1 MKPTQRRL
9 MRESRVARR
18 ALGVAALLALIQA
31 VLTVVWAVALAAAVA
46 PVAMDGAGLTQVRTA
61 IIVAAC
67 AAVGRAAVAWG
78 FESTGRVGAQQVM
91 SELRLRLAAH
101 VLEARPLTQST
112 DSTGELATV
121 AVQGV
126 DGLELVF
133 ARYFPQMMLAVVVP
147 IAAIGWIIPT
157 DWVSAAILAVTIPVI
172 IIFMIL
178 IGLGADRRAKA
189 RWAAMQ
195 MLGGRFFEVVRGL
208 TTLRVH
214 GRAEAQVDVLEQ
226 VGEDYRRE
234 TMSTLRLAFLSALV
248 LELAAALGTAM
259 VAVALGIRLVDGGIG
274 LQASLAVLIL
284 APEVYQP
291 IRQLGAQFHASADGM
306 IAAEEIFAVLDAPAV
321 LDPPPPSPLPAPSP
335 ARDTIVLDDVA
346 VAYPGR
352 VVPALDGISLSL
364 APGEFVALV
373 GPSGAGKTTVASL
386 LVRLIDPTSGAVRVG
401 GVDLRQIDADAWRS
415 RIAWV
420 PQRPRIFAAT
430 VADNV
435 RVADPAADDA
445 RVHEALRDAGADAL
459 VAEMPEGL
467 ATRLG
472 EGGRRLS
479 AGEAQRI
486 SLARAFLRDADLF
499 VLDEPTAHLDGVL
512 AAELTQV
519 IRRLTAGATTLA
531 VTHRQELVQAADRVI
546 RIDDGRVAGIHA
558 AEAVA

>member
-1 MKPTQRRL
+1 

-18 ALGVAALLALIQA
+18 ALGAAALLALIQA
-31 VLTVVWAVALAAAVA
+31 VLTVVWAVALAAAIA
-46 PVAMDGAGLTQVRTA
+46 PVAMDGAGLSQVRTA

-67 AAVGRAAVAWG
+67 AAVGRATVAWG
-78 FESTGRVGAQQVM
+78 FEATGRVGAQQVM

-101 VLEARPLTQST
+101 VLESRPLSQGADT
-112 DSTGELATV
+112 TGRLATT

-133 ARYFPQMMLAVVVP
+133 ARYFPQLMLAVVVP

-157 DWVSAAILAVTIPVI
+157 DWISAAILIVTIPVLV
-172 IIFMIL
+172 IFMIL
-178 IGLGADRRAKA
+178 IGLGSERRAKA

-195 MLGGRFFEVVRGL
+195 VLGGRFFEVVRGL

-214 GRAEAQVDVLEQ
+214 DRAEAQVGVLEE
-226 VGEDYRRE
+226 VGEAYRRE

-274 LQASLAVLIL
+274 LQAALAVLIL
-284 APEVYQP
+284 APEIYQP

-306 IAAEEIFAVLDAPAV
+306 IAAEEIFAVLDTPAV
-321 LDPPPPSPLPAPSP
+321 LDQAPGEPAPAPSP
-335 ARDTIVLDDVA
+335 GRATIELDDVG
-346 VAYPGR
+346 VEYPGR
-352 VVPALDGISLSL
+352 VVPALHSVRLTL

-373 GPSGAGKTTVASL
+373 GPSGAGKSTIANL
-386 LVRLIDPTSGAVRVG
+386 LIRLIDPTSGAVRIG
-401 GVDLRQIDADAWRS
+401 GRDLREIDADDWR
-415 RIAWV
+415 RHVAWV
-420 PQRPRIFAAT
+420 PQRPRIFAAS

-435 RVADPAADDA
+435 RVADPDA
-445 RVHEALRDAGADAL
+445 SDGAVREALRQAGADDL
-459 VAEMPEGL
+459 VAGL
-467 ATRLG
+467 PNGIQTRLG

-486 SLARAFLRDADLF
+486 SLARAFLRRAELF

-512 AAELTQV
+512 AAELAQV

-531 VTHRQELVQAADRVI
+531 VTHRLELVHAADRVVQ
-546 RIDDGRVAGIHA
+546 IDQGRVLTAGPVGA
-558 AEAVA
+558 AT

>member
-1 MKPTQRRL
+1 VKHTQRRL
-9 MRESRVARR
+9 MRESRVARH
-18 ALGVAALLALIQA
+18 ALGVAALLALTQA

-46 PVAMDGAGLTQVRTA
+46 PVAMDGAGLAQVRTA
-61 IIVAAC
+61 IILAA
-67 AAVGRAAVAWG
+67 AAAIGRAIVSWG
-78 FESTGRVGAQQVM
+78 FESTGRIGAQQVM

-101 VLEARPLTQST
+101 VLEARPLTQAT

-157 DWVSAAILAVTIPVI
+157 DWISAAILAVTIPVI
-172 IIFMIL
+172 ILFMIL

-214 GRAEAQVDVLEQ
+214 GRAEAQVAVLEQ

-274 LQASLAVLIL
+274 LQAALAVLIL
-284 APEVYQP
+284 APEIYMP
-291 IRQLGAQFHASADGM
+291 IRALGAQFHASADGM
-306 IAAEEIFAVLDAPAV
+306 IAAEEIFAVLDAPPI
-321 LDPPPPSPLPAPSP
+321 LDAARGEAIPAPSP
-335 ARDTIVLDDVA
+335 AQAPVTFDAVG

-352 VVPALDGISLSL
+352 IVPALADVSLTL
-364 APGEFVALV
+364 VPGEFVALI
-373 GPSGAGKTTVASL
+373 GPSGAGKTTVANL

-401 GVDLRQIDADAWRS
+401 GIDLREIDADTWRS

-420 PQRPRIFAAT
+420 PQHPRIFAAT

-435 RVADPAADDA
+435 RIAAPDA
-445 RVHEALRDAGADAL
+445 SEDEVRDALRQAGAHAL
-459 VAEMPEGL
+459 LQGMPDGL
-467 ATRLG
+467 ETALG

-486 SLARAFLRDADLF
+486 SLARAFLRRADLF
-499 VLDEPTAHLDGVL
+499 ILDEPTAHLDGVL
-512 AAELTQV
+512 AAELTAV

-531 VTHRQELVQAADRVI
+531 VTHRQELVQAADRVV
-546 RIDDGRVAGIHA
+546 RIEDGRVAGSTV
-558 AEAVA
+558 AEALA

>member
-1 MKPTQRRL
+1 MKNTQRRL

-18 ALGVAALLALIQA
+18 ALGVAALLALFQA
-31 VLTVVWAVALAAAVA
+31 VLTVVWAVALAAAIA
-46 PVAMDGAGLTQVRTA
+46 PVAMDGAGLAQVRTA
-61 IIVAAC
+61 VIVAAL
-67 AAVGRAAVAWG
+67 AAGGRAIVAWG

-91 SELRLRLAAH
+91 SELRLRLAGH
-101 VLEARPLTQST
+101 VLDARPLTRAT

-157 DWVSAAILAVTIPVI
+157 DWISAAILAVTIPVI

-214 GRAEAQVDVLEQ
+214 GRAEAQVAVLEQ
-226 VGEDYRRE
+226 VGNDYRRE

-274 LQASLAVLIL
+274 LQAALAVLVL
-284 APEVYQP
+284 APEIYQP
-291 IRQLGAQFHASADGM
+291 IRALGAQFHASADGM

-321 LDPPPPSPLPAPSP
+321 LAPGHAVPRPAPSP
-335 ARDTIVLDDVA
+335 AREPITLDDVG

-352 VVPALDGISLSL
+352 VVPALEDVRLTL

-373 GPSGAGKTTVASL
+373 GPSGAGKTTIASL

-401 GVDLRQIDADAWRS
+401 GIDLRDIDPDGWRS
-415 RIAWV
+415 QIAWV

-435 RVADPAADDA
+435 RVAAPAATDA
-445 RVHEALRDAGADAL
+445 EVREALRQAGADTL
-459 VAEMPEGL
+459 VEGLPEGL
-467 ATRLG
+467 ETRLG

-486 SLARAFLRDADLF
+486 SLARAFLRRADLF

-512 AAELTQV
+512 AAELAGV
-519 IRRLTAGATTLA
+519 IRRLTSGATTLA

-546 RIDDGRVAGIHA
+546 RIEDGRVAGG
-558 AEAVA
+558 AVAEVLA

>member
-18 ALGVAALLALIQA
+18 ALGAAALLALIQA
-31 VLTVVWAVALAAAVA
+31 VLTVVWAVALAAAIA
-46 PVAMDGAGLTQVRTA
+46 PVAMNGAGLTQVRTA

-67 AAVGRAAVAWG
+67 AALGRAAVAWG

-101 VLEARPLTQST
+101 VLEARPLTQGT

-133 ARYFPQMMLAVVVP
+133 ARYFPQMMLAIVVP

-214 GRAEAQVDVLEQ
+214 GRAEAQVAVLEQ

-321 LDPPPPSPLPAPSP
+321 LDLPSASPAPSPSP
-335 ARDTIVLDDVA
+335 ARDAIVLDDVR

-352 VVPALDGISLSL
+352 SVPALDGISLAL

-401 GVDLRQIDADAWRS
+401 GIDLRQIDADAWRS

-430 VADNV
+430 VAENV
-435 RVADPAADDA
+435 RVANPVADEA
-445 RVHEALRDAGADAL
+445 QVREALRQAGADTL
-459 VAEMPEGL
+459 VAEMPDGL

-512 AAELTQV
+512 AAELAQV

-531 VTHRQELVQAADRVI
+531 VTHRQELVHAADRVI
-546 RIDDGRVAGIHA
+546 RMEDGRVAGA
-558 AEAVA
+558 LVAEAVA

>member
-31 VLTVVWAVALAAAVA
+31 VLTVVWAVALAAAIA
-46 PVAMDGAGLTQVRTA
+46 PVAMNGAGLSQVRTA
-61 IIVAAC
+61 IIVAVC
-67 AAVGRAAVAWG
+67 AAVGRAMVAWG
-78 FESTGRVGAQQVM
+78 FEATGRVGAQQVM

-101 VLEARPLTQST
+101 VLEARPLSQGA
-112 DSTGELATV
+112 DSTGELATL

-147 IAAIGWIIPT
+147 IAAIGWILPT
-157 DWVSAAILAVTIPVI
+157 DWISAAILIVTIPVI
-172 IIFMIL
+172 VMFMIL
-178 IGLGADRRAKA
+178 IGLGSERRAKA

-214 GRAEAQVDVLEQ
+214 DRAEAQVAVLEE
-226 VGEDYRRE
+226 VGEAYRRE

-248 LELAAALGTAM
+248 LELAAALGVAM

-321 LDPPPPSPLPAPSP
+321 LDETPGERLPAPSP
-335 ARDTIVLDDVA
+335 GRETIVFDGVG

-352 VVPALDGISLSL
+352 VVPALECVQFSL

-373 GPSGAGKTTVASL
+373 GPSGGGKSTIANL
-386 LVRLIDPTSGAVRVG
+386 LVRLIDPTTGAVRVG
-401 GVDLRQIDADAWRS
+401 GRDLREIDPDDWR
-415 RIAWV
+415 RRVAWV
-420 PQRPRIFAAT
+420 PQRPRIFAAS
-430 VADNV
+430 VAENV
-435 RVADPAADDA
+435 RVADPGASDDA
-445 RVHEALRDAGADAL
+445 VRQALREAGAEALVDAL
-459 VAEMPEGL
+459 ADGID
-467 ATRLG
+467 TRLG

-486 SLARAFLRDADLF
+486 SLARAFLRHAELF

-512 AAELTQV
+512 AAELAQV

-531 VTHRQELVQAADRVI
+531 VTHRLELVHAADRVVQV
-546 RIDDGRVAGIHA
+546 DNGRVTGRAQVEA
-558 AEAVA
+558 AA

>member
-1 MKPTQRRL
+1 VKPTQRRL

-18 ALGVAALLALIQA
+18 ALGAAALLALIQA

-46 PVAMDGAGLTQVRTA
+46 PVVMDGAGLSQVRTA
-61 IIVAAC
+61 VIVAGC
-67 AAVGRAAVAWG
+67 AAVGRAMIAWG
-78 FESTGRVGAQQVM
+78 FEATGRVGAQQVM
-91 SELRLRLAAH
+91 SELRLRLTAH
-101 VLEARPLTQST
+101 VLEARPLSQGTET
-112 DSTGELATV
+112 IGGLATV

-133 ARYFPQMMLAVVVP
+133 ARYFPQMMLAVIVP
-147 IAAIGWIIPT
+147 VAAIGWIIPT
-157 DWVSAAILAVTIPVI
+157 DWISAAILIVTIPVI

-178 IGLGADRRAKA
+178 IGLGSERRAKA

-214 GRAEAQVDVLEQ
+214 DRAEAQVAVLEE
-226 VGEDYRRE
+226 VGEAYRRE

-259 VAVALGIRLVDGGIG
+259 VAVALGVRLVDGGIG

-284 APEVYQP
+284 APEIYQP

-321 LDPPPPSPLPAPSP
+321 LDEASGERVAAPSP
-335 ARDTIVLDDVA
+335 TRETIVFDGVG

-352 VVPALDGISLSL
+352 VVPALAGIQLSL

-373 GPSGAGKTTVASL
+373 GPSGAGKSTIANL
-386 LVRLIDPTSGAVRVG
+386 LVRLIDPTTGAVRIG
-401 GVDLRQIDADAWRS
+401 GQDLRQVDADAWRR

-420 PQRPRIFAAT
+420 PQRPRIFAAS

-435 RVADPAADDA
+435 RVADPGASDDA
-445 RVHEALRDAGADAL
+445 IREALRQAGAEEL
-459 VAEMPEGL
+459 VDGFAEGL

-486 SLARAFLRDADLF
+486 SLARAFLRRAELF

-512 AAELTQV
+512 AAELALV
-519 IRRLTAGATTLA
+519 IRGLTDGATTLA
-531 VTHRQELVQAADRVI
+531 VTHRLELVHAADRVVQ
-546 RIDDGRVAGIHA
+546 IDNGRVMAAGPVGVPA
-558 AEAVA
+558 